1 MGLLL
6 ILVVAIAVI
15 WYFQRKKQKE
25 AEEKAKYQEIREKN
39 QKIFSNSFES
49 STQSAEDEISKII
62 REVQAQTAQPA
73 SFPVQPSKKEPEPI
87 PGKMPQDYLDE
98 LQRQKEKREAENAH
112 YDFVVLDIEA
122 TSYERQYV
130 SNNDILQISIIDPSG
145 NVLIDQYC
153 KPRRKTEWVR
163 AYSVNAIPYSLV
175 KDCPCFSEVK
185 PYVQDI
191 FNRTKLVITFDYNF
205 VYDFLEKYKF
215 DMEKFHI
222 DSPVYRLRRYNAA
235 NGIENPKWT
244 TLEMAARQIGISY
257 DFDNSLE
264 DAKAILALYN
274 FFKEKDAIFEKERK
288 KRNADKNFK
297 NIYKPNKDA
306 DPSNALY
313 GKKIVFAD
321 ELPISRQQ
329 AFEKASALGA
339 VVRSTISP
347 TLDILVCGTRSKEW
361 AYEYGKKSSE
371 QKKVEKLNSDGAN
384 IKIISGDAFMK
395 MLEQP
400 AGVSTVDTKN

>member
-15 WYFQRKKQKE
+15 WHFQRKKQKE

-39 QKIFSNSFES
+39 QKIFSNSFAS
-49 STQSAEDEISKII
+49 STQSEEDEISKII
-62 REVQAQTAQPA
+62 REVQAQTAQPT
-73 SFPVQPSKKEPEPI
+73 SFSVQPSKKEPEPM

-130 SNNDILQISIIDPSG
+130 SNNDILQVSIIDPSG

-175 KDCPCFSEVK
+175 KDCPHFAEVK
-185 PYVQDI
+185 SYVQDI
-191 FNRTKLVITFDYNF
+191 LDRTNFVVTFDYNF

-215 DMEKFHI
+215 DMKKIHM
-222 DSPVYRLRRYNAA
+222 DSPVYRLRRYNTA

-274 FFKEKDAIFEKERK
+274 FCNEKDK
-288 KRNADKNFK
+288 
-297 NIYKPNKDA
+297 
-306 DPSNALY
+306 
-313 GKKIVFAD
+313 
-321 ELPISRQQ
+321 
-329 AFEKASALGA
+329 
-339 VVRSTISP
+339 
-347 TLDILVCGTRSKEW
+347 
-361 AYEYGKKSSE
+361 E
-371 QKKVEKLNSDGAN
+371 QKAAKQKARRA
-384 IKIISGDAFMK
+384 K
-395 MLEQP
+395 
-400 AGVSTVDTKN
+400 VSTVDT

>member
-6 ILVVAIAVI
+6 ILVVAAIAVI
-15 WYFQRKKQKE
+15 WHFQRKKQKE

-49 STQSAEDEISKII
+49 SSQNNEEDEISKII
-62 REVQAQTAQPA
+62 REAQAQTAQV
-73 SFPVQPSKKEPEPI
+73 SSLSVQPQKEEPKPV

-130 SNNDILQISIIDPSG
+130 SNNDILQVSIIDPSG

-191 FNRTKLVITFDYNF
+191 LDRTNFVVTFDYNF

-215 DMEKFHI
+215 DMEKIHM
-222 DSPVYRLRRYNAA
+222 DSPVYRLRRYNTA

-288 KRNADKNFK
+288 KRNADKSFK
-297 NIYKPNKDA
+297 NIYKPSKDA

-313 GKKIVFAD
+313 GKKIAFAD

-361 AYEYGKKSSE
+361 AYEYGKKSGE

-400 AGVSTVDTKN
+400 AGVSTVDT

>member
-1 MGLLL
+1 MSPPGGIAMGLLL

-15 WYFQRKKQKE
+15 WHFQRKKQKE
-25 AEEKAKYQEIREKN
+25 AEEKARYQEIREKN

-49 STQSAEDEISKII
+49 SSQSNEEDEISKII
-62 REVQAQTAQPA
+62 REAQAQTAQVSSLSA
-73 SFPVQPSKKEPEPI
+73 QPQKEEPKPI

-112 YDFVVLDIEA
+112 YDFVVLDVEA

-163 AYSVNAIPYSLV
+163 AYSINAIPYSLV
-175 KDCPCFSEVK
+175 KDCPRFAEVK
-185 PYVQDI
+185 SYVQDI
-191 FNRTKLVITFDYNF
+191 LDRTNFVVTFDYNF

-215 DMEKFHI
+215 DMKKIHM
-222 DSPVYRLRRYNAA
+222 DSPVYRLRRYNTA

-274 FFKEKDAIFEKERK
+274 FCNEKDK
-288 KRNADKNFK
+288 
-297 NIYKPNKDA
+297 
-306 DPSNALY
+306 
-313 GKKIVFAD
+313 
-321 ELPISRQQ
+321 
-329 AFEKASALGA
+329 
-339 VVRSTISP
+339 
-347 TLDILVCGTRSKEW
+347 
-361 AYEYGKKSSE
+361 E
-371 QKKVEKLNSDGAN
+371 QKAAKQKARREK
-384 IKIISGDAFMK
+384 
-395 MLEQP
+395 
-400 AGVSTVDTKN
+400 VSTVDT

>member
-6 ILVVAIAVI
+6 ILVVAAIAVI
-15 WYFQRKKQKE
+15 WHFQRKKQKE

-49 STQSAEDEISKII
+49 SSQNNEEDEISKII
-62 REVQAQTAQPA
+62 REAQAQTAQV
-73 SFPVQPSKKEPEPI
+73 SSLSVQPQKEEPKPV

-130 SNNDILQISIIDPSG
+130 SNNDILQVSIIDPSG

-163 AYSVNAIPYSLV
+163 AYSVNAISYSSV
-175 KDCPCFSEVK
+175 KNCPCFSEVK

-215 DMEKFHI
+215 DMQKLCMG
-222 DSPVYRLRRYNAA
+222 SPVYRLRRYNAA

-274 FFKEKDAIFEKERK
+274 FCNEKDK
-288 KRNADKNFK
+288 
-297 NIYKPNKDA
+297 
-306 DPSNALY
+306 
-313 GKKIVFAD
+313 
-321 ELPISRQQ
+321 
-329 AFEKASALGA
+329 
-339 VVRSTISP
+339 
-347 TLDILVCGTRSKEW
+347 
-361 AYEYGKKSSE
+361 E
-371 QKKVEKLNSDGAN
+371 QKAAKQKARREK
-384 IKIISGDAFMK
+384 
-395 MLEQP
+395 
-400 AGVSTVDTKN
+400 VSTVDT

>member
-39 QKIFSNSFES
+39 QKIFSNSFAS
-49 STQSAEDEISKII
+49 STQSEEDEISKII
-62 REVQAQTAQPA
+62 REVQAQTAQPT
-73 SFPVQPSKKEPEPI
+73 SFSVQPSKKEPEPI
-87 PGKMPQDYLDE
+87 PEKMPQDYLDE

-122 TSYERQYV
+122 TSYEQQYV
-130 SNNDILQISIIDPSG
+130 SNNEILQISIIDPSG

-163 AYSVNAIPYSLV
+163 AYSVNAIPYNLV
-175 KDCPCFSEVK
+175 KDCPRFAEVK

-191 FNRTKLVITFDYNF
+191 LDRTDFVLTFDYNF

-215 DMEKFHI
+215 DMKKIHM

-244 TLEMAARQIGISY
+244 TLEMAACQIGISY

-274 FFKEKDAIFEKERK
+274 FCNEKDKE
-288 KRNADKNFK
+288 
-297 NIYKPNKDA
+297 
-306 DPSNALY
+306 
-313 GKKIVFAD
+313 
-321 ELPISRQQ
+321 Q
-329 AFEKASALGA
+329 KAAKQKA
-339 VVRSTISP
+339 R
-347 TLDILVCGTRSKEW
+347 RSK
-361 AYEYGKKSSE
+361 
-371 QKKVEKLNSDGAN
+371 
-384 IKIISGDAFMK
+384 
-395 MLEQP
+395 
-400 AGVSTVDTKN
+400 VSTVDT

>member
-15 WYFQRKKQKE
+15 WHFQRKKQKE

-49 STQSAEDEISKII
+49 SSQSNEEDEISKII
-62 REVQAQTAQPA
+62 REAQAQTAQVSSLSA
-73 SFPVQPSKKEPEPI
+73 QPQKEEPKPI
-87 PGKMPQDYLDE
+87 PGKM
-98 LQRQKEKREAENAH
+98 
-112 YDFVVLDIEA
+112 
-122 TSYERQYV
+122 RQYV

-153 KPRRKTEWVR
+153 KPRRKTEWVK

-191 FNRTKLVITFDYNF
+191 LDRTNFVVTFDYNF
-205 VYDFLEKYKF
+205 VYYFLEKYKF
-215 DMEKFHI
+215 DMEKIHM
-222 DSPVYRLRRYNAA
+222 DSPVYRLRRYNTA
-235 NGIENPKWT
+235 NGIENSKWT

-264 DAKAILALYN
+264 DAKAILVLYN

-288 KRNADKNFK
+288 KRNADKSFK
-297 NIYKPNKDA
+297 NIYKPSKDA

-313 GKKIVFAD
+313 GKKIAFAD

-329 AFEKASALGA
+329 AFEKASGLGA
-339 VVRSTISP
+339 VVRSTIRP

-400 AGVSTVDTKN
+400 AGVSTVDT

>member
-39 QKIFSNSFES
+39 QKIFSNSFAS
-49 STQSAEDEISKII
+49 STQSEEDEISKII

-73 SFPVQPSKKEPEPI
+73 SFSVQPSKKEPEPM
-87 PGKMPQDYLDE
+87 PEKMPQDYLDE
-98 LQRQKEKREAENAH
+98 LQQQKEKREAENSH

-122 TSYERQYV
+122 TSYEQQYV

-163 AYSVNAIPYSLV
+163 AYSINAISYSSV
-175 KDCPCFSEVK
+175 KNCPCFSEVK
-185 PYVQDI
+185 PYIQDI
-191 FNRTKLVITFDYNF
+191 FNRTKRVITFDYNF

-215 DMEKFHI
+215 DMEKFCM
-222 DSPVYRLRRYNAA
+222 DSPVYRLRRYNTA

-313 GKKIVFAD
+313 GKKIAFAD

-339 VVRSTISP
+339 VARSTISP

-371 QKKVEKLNSDGAN
+371 QKKVEKLNADGAN

-395 MLEQP
+395 LLEQP
-400 AGVSTVDTKN
+400 AGVSTVDT